1 MKYPHE
7 TFPTARTLFDIIDS
21 RNCEATAHILRR
33 ELAPY
38 HKPSTLVGIK
48 SFPESNFKSELM
60 KHIAQKYNF
69 FPRVLTSLVDYQA
82 SSFEFDLGNGVKL
95 LARPMNPTTLK
106 EDKSEKWFYLTLLY
120 LKKDEYDGKTNA
132 LKKVKEFVAWI
143 GKMKSCPVETIYFRP
158 WATTGVKSFEVL
170 DMIQKP
176 SATTKRLKNAY
187 KKVWG
192 AKEMSIKDVEGN
204 NYYEIPF

>member
-1 MKYPHE
+1 
-7 TFPTARTLFDIIDS
+7 
-21 RNCEATAHILRR
+21 
-33 ELAPY
+33 
-38 HKPSTLVGIK
+38 
-48 SFPESNFKSELM
+48 
-60 KHIAQKYNF
+60 
-69 FPRVLTSLVDYQA
+69 
-82 SSFEFDLGNGVKL
+82 
-95 LARPMNPTTLK
+95 MNPTTLK

-132 LKKVKEFVAWI
+132 LKKVKEFVDWI